1 MDGQDYVLTIKG
13 SPHAEKIRRSLTTLF
28 DTRESS
34 QPGDR
39 DFGLSWQCLDEP
51 PEVAESMMAMEI
63 IRKVE
68 RYEPEA
74 EVEDITYEYTE
85 GKMVPHILI
94 TGKEGQNE

>member
-51 PEVAESMMAMEI
+51 PEEWNGTSQRQKLRTSPMNIQME
-63 IRKVE
+63 KWFL
-68 RYEPEA
+68 
-74 EVEDITYEYTE
+74 TY
-85 GKMVPHILI
+85 
-94 TGKEGQNE
+94 

>member
-13 SPHAEKIRRSLTTLF
+13 STHAEKIRRSLTTLF

-74 EVEDITYEYTE
+74 EVEDITYEYAD
-85 GKMVPHILI
+85 GKMMPHILI
-94 TGKEGQNE
+94 TGKEGAE

>member
-1 MDGQDYVLTIKG
+1 MDGQDYVLTIN
-13 SPHAEKIRRSLTTLF
+13 SSAHAEKIRRNLTTLF
-28 DTRESS
+28 NTRESS

-39 DFGLSWQCLDEP
+39 EFGISWQCLDEP

-74 EVEDITYEYTE
+74 EVEDITFKYAD
-85 GKMVPHILI
+85 GKMIPHILI
-94 TGKEGQNE
+94 TEKGEMK

>member
-39 DFGLSWQCLDEP
+39 DFGLSWQCLEEP
-51 PEVAESMMAMEI
+51 PEVAESMSQRQKLRTSPMNIQME
-63 IRKVE
+63 KWFL
-68 RYEPEA
+68 
-74 EVEDITYEYTE
+74 TY
-85 GKMVPHILI
+85 
-94 TGKEGQNE
+94 

>member
-63 IRKVE
+63 IRKVDPQPAHSRSIPHRE
-68 RYEPEA
+68 AVEQTPLHSVLPES
-74 EVEDITYEYTE
+74 
-85 GKMVPHILI
+85 
-94 TGKEGQNE
+94 